1 MSWTRQTFTALC
13 STGIVVSSFLVI
25 FAALADGTVYVTF
38 VKKLLAPDGEANDRF
53 GYVHS
58 VDGDRLAVSAL
69 GDDDVGADAG
79 SVTVFERNAGG
90 VNNWGAVAKFVA
102 SDGADDDRFGQG
114 LSLAGDVLFVGPF
127 NYETPKPGAAY
138 VFDLRG
144 PPGAWGEVARLV
156 PSDGTVNDFFGRF
169 LATNGEI
176 ALIGAF
182 GEDSAAS
189 DSGAVYLFEGDPG
202 DPGVWAETH
211 KLKAPVP
218 DANDFFGRRFGFDD
232 SSVVVAAFKDDD
244 NGTDAGAAYVFEP
257 SFRDPMVARPKSAGI

>member
-38 VKKLLAPDGEANDRF
+38 VKKLLAPDGAANDRF
-53 GYVHS
+53 GYVN
-58 VDGDRLAVSAL
+58 
-69 GDDDVGADAG
+69 
-79 SVTVFERNAGG
+79 VFERNAGG

-189 DSGAVYLFEGDPG
+189 D
-202 DPGVWAETH
+202 
-211 KLKAPVP
+211 
-218 DANDFFGRRFGFDD
+218 
-232 SSVVVAAFKDDD
+232 
-244 NGTDAGAAYVFEP
+244 
-257 SFRDPMVARPKSAGI
+257 